1 MRYLIVLLALITSTA
16 HADDGWNAA
25 MESAHRMGRDSDDV
39 TQSQIRAL
47 QSLMPNHMQRREQPD
62 GYNQQARPQTCVTI
76 QMGFDGYGNP
86 RYGVRCQ

>member
-25 MESAHRMGRDSDDV
+25 MESAHDV